1 MVICSVGFAFIALS
15 VLGVISLDTHNPRSH
30 AVRSINYKLSQRPN
44 GKSIFL
50 SLGICAY
57 SRSGSH
63 ISVNIMPLN
72 ETVYQYRGCSV
83 LNLSSSSSVSAG
95 VGSYSLSYICSSL
108 ISFCWAGQSGIGR
121 MNSVISSSGIKQH
134 IFPQQFS
141 GRVLGWARWEAKRKL
156 DMKICLLS

>member
-30 AVRSINYKLSQRPN
+30 AVRSINYKLSRRPN

-50 SLGICAY
+50 SLSICAY

-108 ISFCWAGQSGIGR
+108 ISFC
-121 MNSVISSSGIKQH
+121 
-134 IFPQQFS
+134 
-141 GRVLGWARWEAKRKL
+141 
-156 DMKICLLS
+156 